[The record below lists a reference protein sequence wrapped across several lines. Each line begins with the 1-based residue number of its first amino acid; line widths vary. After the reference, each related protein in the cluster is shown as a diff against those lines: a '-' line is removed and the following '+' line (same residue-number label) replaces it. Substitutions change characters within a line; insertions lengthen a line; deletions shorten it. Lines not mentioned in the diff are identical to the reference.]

1 MDIKFWLCEYHHST
15 ENYTKQ
21 KFPRCAA
28 VRCPQYEMVRPT
40 FVSANESLKNN
51 HSTCSNESYGQYFLV
66 IPKSFIVAAQNG
78 SNRRF
83 EPVDE
88 ISQTCAN
95 NTSIVYPHYF
105 GVSPKISKAVFK
117 IMCEKIKI
125 TVIRTTKV
133 LAICLHES
141 IFLEFSTNRPSLLV
155 CGRVIIQEHKL
166 I

>member
-1 MDIKFWLCEYHHST
+1 MDLTGVLSPWMKSH
-15 ENYTKQ
+15 
-21 KFPRCAA
+21 
-28 VRCPQYEMVRPT
+28 RPVPIT
-40 FVSANESLKNN
+40 QALFTL
-51 HSTCSNESYGQYFLV
+51 
-66 IPKSFIVAAQNG
+66 I
-78 SNRRF
+78 
-83 EPVDE
+83 
-88 ISQTCAN
+88 
-95 NTSIVYPHYF
+95 YF
-105 GVSPKISKAVFK
+105 GVSPKILKAVFK